1 MQLDILIDSEEFLQ
15 SYKNTNKIK
24 ERWWLISYGGANFDY
39 KINEQGGFD
48 CTTTIV
54 SIGYDLF
61 KSNIDE
67 NKIVRLQIQTSTKKL
82 EEEYKI
88 NFILKGLWKILI
100 QY

>member
-1 MQLDILIDSEEFLQ
+1 MIIIVFMG
-15 SYKNTNKIK
+15 KIT
-24 ERWWLISYGGANFDY
+24 NFDY

-67 NKIVRLQIQTSTKKL
+67 NKNSKITEIQTSNKKKL
-82 EEEYKI
+82 EDHM
-88 NFILKGLWKILI
+88 
-100 QY
+100 